1 MLSSFTKPS
10 SLSSSLHSSSTFN
23 SNLSASPD
31 LCVWHLRLG
40 HAPIAVVQKIASLK
54 PSLQHQVFSS
64 FHVCPLAKQTRLPF
78 HYSTKKTIA
87 SFELLHMDVWG
98 PYKQCTYN
106 GHRYFLTIVN
116 NYTQMTW
123 IFLLRYKSE
132 VVTSIS
138 AIISLIKTQFSA
150 TVKTVRSDNG
160 LEFLNSQC
168 HTLFSSLG
176 IIHMCAYSST
186 KWHC

>member
-1 MLSSFTKPS
+1 
-10 SLSSSLHSSSTFN
+10 
-23 SNLSASPD
+23 
-31 LCVWHLRLG
+31 
-40 HAPIAVVQKIASLK
+40 
-54 PSLQHQVFSS
+54 
-64 FHVCPLAKQTRLPF
+64 
-78 HYSTKKTIA
+78 
-87 SFELLHMDVWG
+87 
-98 PYKQCTYN
+98 
-106 GHRYFLTIVN
+106 
-116 NYTQMTW
+116 MTW

-176 IIHMCAYSST
+176 IIHQTTCVHTPQQNGIAERKHRHLLEMARELRFQAHVPLKLWGGMYSY
-186 KWHC
+186 CCFLNQ

>member
-1 MLSSFTKPS
+1 
-10 SLSSSLHSSSTFN
+10 
-23 SNLSASPD
+23 
-31 LCVWHLRLG
+31 
-40 HAPIAVVQKIASLK
+40 
-54 PSLQHQVFSS
+54 
-64 FHVCPLAKQTRLPF
+64 
-78 HYSTKKTIA
+78 
-87 SFELLHMDVWG
+87 MDVWG

-106 GHRYFLTIVN
+106 GHRYILTIVN

-150 TVKTVRSDNG
+150 TVKAVRSDNG
-160 LEFLNSQC
+160 LKFLNSQC

-176 IIHMCAYSST
+176 IIHQTTCVHTPQQNGIAERKHRHLLEMARALRFQA
-186 KWHC
+186 HVP